1 MSTCIPKPELK
12 NRDLLSNEQASDLEE
27 LFKILANDTRL
38 KLLHA
43 LLRSKEMCVSD
54 LCEVLSMKPQ
64 AISNQL
70 QRLHDKGIV
79 ESRRDGNQIHYQII
93 DPCISSLIDQ
103 GMCLLEDLRESRL

>member
-1 MSTCIPKPELK
+1 MSICSPKPDLQ
-12 NRDLLSNEQASDLEE
+12 NRDLLSDKHATDLEE

-43 LLRSKEMCVSD
+43 LIRSKEMCVSD
-54 LCEVLSMKPQ
+54 LCGELSMKPQ

-103 GMCLLEDLRESRL
+103 GICLLEDLRTTKL